1 MQVALCLALFH
12 VTNEIIRMS
21 NGFHGTRCSP
31 GTEPKQGA
39 RTDCIQPMSCT
50 DPEIYS
56 GTALSLP
63 RCPTVLYC
71 SQLVVT
77 NMQLLGTS
85 QPETLTPA
93 WTVVAKTIPSVPVAV
108 IATQVRLALTSGEPS
123 ASRKA
128 WLCEFVDPNHAME
141 TGLPQQLQL
150 QRFM

>member
-12 VTNEIIRMS
+12 VTDEIIRMS

-85 QPETLTPA
+85 QPETWTPA
-93 WTVVAKTIPSVPVAV
+93 WTVVAQKNSIGSGSGDSYAGAPGAYIRRTIS
-108 IATQVRLALTSGEPS
+108 
-123 ASRKA
+123 K
-128 WLCEFVDPNHAME
+128 
-141 TGLPQQLQL
+141 
-150 QRFM
+150 